1 MPGTTPVGGGG
12 TKTIAWAGRSAAL
25 VCALLL
31 GVSAARAQD
40 ASEGAIVRQID
51 IKGARRVEEGTVRL
65 RLSTRVGEPYS
76 AEKVR
81 EDVKALY
88 AFGFFDDV
96 VVEAEVF
103 EGGLKLAYVVTEK
116 PGVRAVQFV
125 GNNNIKTDKLREKI
139 DIAEGSVVAPG
150 ALAQNAEKIRLFY
163 EDEGYYLARVEPR
176 LDRISDREVNVI
188 FQIDEGDRFEVTD
201 IQILGNK
208 GLTAKQIKDV
218 LDTRELLL
226 FFFFG
231 TLKREN
237 LRRDMDRIRALY
249 LDHGYLEIR
258 VDEPQVEVD
267 RKARKLKIVVRVAEG
282 PQYKVGTV
290 RVAGNRVFTD
300 EEILKAISTRPGGIF
315 SRAGVQR
322 DVLLITESYSTLGY
336 LFADVVPAT
345 DVKREPLLVDVTL
358 EVAEG
363 KQAFVDRI
371 EIAGNTKTRDKVIR
385 REIPLVEG
393 NVFNSQL
400 LALGKRSLEALNY
413 FEEVKTETKR
423 GSADD
428 KVNVSVEVKE
438 KATGQFTA
446 GVGFSSI
453 DGPLA
458 SVGLSQANFLGL
470 GQSLSLSA
478 QVSTK
483 TLRGN
488 LVFIEPHLLDTDFS
502 MTVTA
507 FSDRLNYKD
516 FQGFNQDRLG
526 GSIGFGRRLFGNMAA
541 SLAYRLEQT
550 KIKDVASNAPL
561 QIQLAAAT
569 NNGESSTSSVTAAL
583 VWDVRD
589 NPRDPT
595 RGYRLT
601 GSATFAGGPLGFTNN
616 FYKSSFDAEYFYP
629 LFWRVVGR
637 LHGNIA
643 YGNGFSDTPTLVPQE
658 RYYLG
663 GVNTVR
669 GFKNFA
675 ISPVDPQTGGETG
688 GNKAMFTN
696 VEVVFP
702 IMEQFNVKGI
712 LFFDAGN
719 VFDERSGF
727 HFSFRRSAGPGI
739 RLNTPLGTLG
749 VFMGINLGQKSGEP
763 LKVFSFTVGSSF

>member
-1 MPGTTPVGGGG
+1 MPGTAPIGGGWA
-12 TKTIAWAGRSAAL
+12 KAIAWAGRSGAL
-25 VCALLL
+25 ACALLL
-31 GVSAARAQD
+31 GMSAAWAQD
-40 ASEGAIVRQID
+40 ATEGAIVRQID

-103 EGGLKLAYVVTEK
+103 EGGLKLTYLLTEK

-150 ALAQNAEKIRLFY
+150 ALAQNAEKIRIFY

-201 IQILGNK
+201 IQVEGNK
-208 GLTAKQIKDV
+208 GLTAKQIKEV
-218 LDTRELLL
+218 LDTKEL
-226 FFFFG
+226 FVYFFFG

-249 LDHGYLEIR
+249 LDHGYLDIR

-267 RKARKLKIVVRVAEG
+267 RKARKLKIIIRLAEG

-290 RVAGNRVFTD
+290 KVAGNRVFTD
-300 EEILKAISTRPGGIF
+300 EEILKHITTQSGGIF

-322 DVLLITESYSTLGY
+322 DVLVITESYSALGY
-336 LFADVVPAT
+336 LFADVVPVT
-345 DVKREPLLVDVTL
+345 DVKKEPLLVDVTL
-358 EVAEG
+358 EIAEG

-400 LALGKRSLEALNY
+400 LALGKRNLELLNF

-446 GVGFSSI
+446 GVGYSSV

-470 GQSLSLSA
+470 GQGISLTA
-478 QVSTK
+478 QLSTK

-488 LVFIEPHLLDTDFS
+488 LTFVEPHLLDTDFS
-502 MTVTA
+502 MTVTG
-507 FSDRLNYKD
+507 FSERLNYKD
-516 FQGFNQDRLG
+516 FLGYNQDRLG
-526 GSIGFGRRLFGNMAA
+526 GSIGFGRRLFGNLAA
-541 SLAYRLEQT
+541 SLAYRLQQD

-561 QIQLAAAT
+561 QVQLAAAT
-569 NNGESSTSSVTAAL
+569 NNGESSTSSLTTAL

-589 NPRDPT
+589 NPREST
-595 RGYRLT
+595 RGYRVSGT
-601 GSATFAGGPLGFTNN
+601 ATVAGGPLGFDNN
-616 FYKSSFDAEYFYP
+616 FYKSALDAEYYYP

-643 YGNGFSDTPTLVPQE
+643 YGNGYSDTPFLVPQE

-663 GVNTVR
+663 GVTTVR
-669 GFKNFA
+669 GFRNFA
-675 ISPVDPQTGGETG
+675 ISPTSPITGGKTG

-696 VEVVFP
+696 AEVVFP

-712 LFFDAGN
+712 LFFDLGN
-719 VFDERSGF
+719 VFDERSDF
-727 HFSFRRSAGPGI
+727 HLSFRRSAGHGI
-739 RLNTPLGTLG
+739 RLNTPLGVVG

-763 LKVFSFTVGSSF
+763 LKVFNFQVGSSF